1 MALTSITTG
10 MEKGPEAIE
19 ANFNTL
25 GQFGN
30 SKCVAIS
37 TVSTML
43 NGLKQNIGG
52 HPADCPCSFEVV
64 DPINRVAR
72 ISFEMGVGWPDGYY
86 RDHGGLQPYT
96 TVDVFQFSS
105 SLFKSVL
112 PNTPLI
118 GRYTFNQWGQTV
130 STYINDHTVGFKVD
144 GVPLNTDGQC
154 LVACSFLAYY

>member
-1 MALTSITTG
+1 MALKSITTG
-10 MEKGPEAIE
+10 MEKGPEAID

-43 NGLKQNIGG
+43 NGLKQVGDG
-52 HPADCPCSFEVV
+52 PCSFEIV
-64 DPINRVAR
+64 DPINRIAR
-72 ISFEMGVGWPDGYY
+72 ISFEMKPGWPDGYQSS
-86 RDHGGLQPYT
+86 HGGLQPGT

-118 GRYTFNQWGQTV
+118 GGYTFNQWGQTT

-154 LVACSFLAYY
+154 FVACSFLAYY